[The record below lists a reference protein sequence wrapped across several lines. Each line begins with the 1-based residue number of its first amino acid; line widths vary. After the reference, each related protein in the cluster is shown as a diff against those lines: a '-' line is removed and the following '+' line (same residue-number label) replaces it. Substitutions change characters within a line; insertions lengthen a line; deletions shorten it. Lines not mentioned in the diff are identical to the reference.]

1 LCSIIP
7 FPFPPCPAADTGKVA
22 PKAIRPR
29 IRITTIAFIS
39 SPDRL
44 SGAYILMGFARI
56 YRDKMGEVHT
66 MNLMVIQ
73 GRT

>member
-1 LCSIIP
+1 
-7 FPFPPCPAADTGKVA
+7 VA

-44 SGAYILMGFARI
+44 SGAYIPLGFVRI
-56 YRDKMGEVHT
+56 YRDKMGEVHA
-66 MNLMVIQ
+66 MNLMGTQ

>member
-1 LCSIIP
+1 
-7 FPFPPCPAADTGKVA
+7 VA
-22 PKAIRPR
+22 PKAIKPR